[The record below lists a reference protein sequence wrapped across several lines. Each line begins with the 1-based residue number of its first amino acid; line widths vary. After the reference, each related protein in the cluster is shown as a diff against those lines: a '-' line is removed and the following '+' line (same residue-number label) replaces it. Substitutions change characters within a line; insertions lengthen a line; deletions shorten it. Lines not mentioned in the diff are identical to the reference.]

1 MNMKKIFFT
10 IGTLLLA
17 MTATASPVTMGR
29 ACKVALAAFQ
39 MHNME
44 MSAKDNTV
52 LGDVESWTIQRVS
65 VDGID
70 NLYLFNVQGSDTQ
83 SKVVQ
88 EGFVVVSG
96 DDIAAP
102 ILAFSTEGTRLS
114 DNMQA
119 DNPAA
124 YAYLQRFGRQIA
136 AAKAEGMAATP
147 AIRQKWAQLESDDVV
162 DNVRVRIAAK
172 GEYLNDNIPQL
183 LGQMR
188 WGQDAPYND
197 RCPGNSVTGCV
208 ATAFGMIM
216 NYWDYP
222 EHGFGM
228 HAYNGA
234 DNPAAYPNW
243 TYGEQYADFEHT
255 FYDWE
260 HMADA
265 AFINSPNEEKEA
277 ISTLLYH
284 IGVSLDMRYSPS
296 GSGCW
301 SLPECAMFDTSLH
314 LYDRAHTIGAD
325 YRIPRHFGYKYSY
338 SGMRDSIGNDSVWLH
353 MLYNSLAEGKPIYY
367 AGWAADDSEAGHSG
381 TSGHGYI
388 LDGYFSD
395 AIDTNFFHINWGWNG
410 SANGFFKIDA
420 MRPSSNDFTQWHGAI
435 IGIEP
440 DTSYHGYD
448 YTGIRPLLIDDV
460 LVKGGLGYISV
471 RNVQGRHVAIFD
483 VMGRLVAAGTPYSA
497 EWNIA
502 VRPGFYVVKVGYTSA
517 PAKKVVVM

>member
-1 MNMKKIFFT
+1 MKKILFT
-10 IGTLLLA
+10 TLALLFA
-17 MTATASPVTMGR
+17 VSATASPVSQAR
-29 ACKVALAAFQ
+29 AWQVALAAFQ

-44 MSAKDNTV
+44 MSAKDNV
-52 LGDVESWTIQRVS
+52 VPNDVESWSLHRVS

-70 NLYLFNVQGSDTQ
+70 NLYLFNVTGVDSQR
-83 SKVVQ
+83 KVVQ

-102 ILAFSTEGTRLS
+102 ILAFSTEGTLLS
-114 DNMQA
+114 SNMQA
-119 DNPAA
+119 ENPAV

-136 AAKAEGMAATP
+136 AAKAKGMVATS
-147 AIRQKWAQLESDDVV
+147 ATKQKWAQLESDDVI
-162 DNVRVRIAAK
+162 DITRARIAAK
-172 GEYLNDNIPQL
+172 GDYLDDNIPQL
-183 LGQMR
+183 LGNMI
-188 WGQDAPYND
+188 WGQGDPYNK
-197 RCPGNSVTGCV
+197 RCPGGSVTGCV

-216 NYWDYP
+216 NYWNYP

-234 DNPAAYPNW
+234 DNPAAYPDW

-255 FYDWE
+255 YYDWE
-260 HMADA
+260 HMEDY
-265 AFINSPNEEKEA
+265 AFGNSPSEVVAA

-284 IGVSLDMRYSPS
+284 IGVSLNMRYSPS

-301 SLPECAMFDTSLH
+301 SLPEYAMFDTSLH
-314 LYDRAHTIGAD
+314 LYESASTIGAD

-338 SGMRDSIGNDSVWLH
+338 AGMRDSIGDDSLWLT
-353 MLYNSLAEGKPIYY
+353 MLYTSLAEGKPIYY
-367 AGWAADDSEAGHSG
+367 AGWAAADNEAGHSG

-388 LDGYFSD
+388 IDGYFSD

-410 SANGFFKIDA
+410 SANGFFKLDA
-420 MRPSSNDFTQWHGAI
+420 MRPQNNDFTQWHGAI

-448 YTGIRPLLIDDV
+448 YTGIRPLLVDDIIV
-460 LVKGGLGYISV
+460 QGRQGHISV
-471 RNVQGRHVAIFD
+471 RNAQGRHVAVFD
-483 VMGRLVAAGTPYSA
+483 VMGRLVTNITPHDT
-497 EWNIA
+497 EWNLA

-517 PAKKVVVM
+517 PAKKVVVF